1 MRATLLSE
9 TVLRFTRSLLE
20 RISGFVLLL
29 AGLLAVLRGG
39 VSIGALLSFY
49 AYADTFARG
58 CAELQELLVQLF
70 SLRPAC
76 AKYLQLLDRE
86 PRLVS
91 GHLTPTGCTG
101 QLELCNVSF
110 GFPNR
115 PEHEALRGVS
125 LAVAPGEALCVTG
138 PSGSGKSTLLY
149 LLLRLYDPDEGQVCV
164 SPPLTHFPV
173 TPPFS
178 LYNTGEDKN
187 NTSLTCLSLAQVLL
201 DGAPLESL
209 NLSWLR
215 RQIGWVPQEPLL
227 LDRSVNANLALGV
240 SPPPA
245 DEAIA
250 AALSAAGADE
260 FVSALPEGV
269 HTRLGEGGRRISGGQ
284 RQRLCIARALLRRP
298 RVLLFDEATAAL
310 DAQASLRPHSAPYV
324 TLFPITDI
332 CFTHR
337 RSGWCIARSRSAVRT
352 RRSSFSPTASRVSC
366 VRTASP

>member
-1 MRATLLSE
+1 MSPDRPDLASPLCSTSCSACMTQTRGRCVCLLHSP
-9 TVLRFTRSLLE
+9 
-20 RISGFVLLL
+20 IS
-29 AGLLAVLRGG
+29 
-39 VSIGALLSFY
+39 
-49 AYADTFARG
+49 
-58 CAELQELLVQLF
+58 
-70 SLRPAC
+70 
-76 AKYLQLLDRE
+76 
-86 PRLVS
+86 
-91 GHLTPTGCTG
+91 
-101 QLELCNVSF
+101 
-110 GFPNR
+110 
-115 PEHEALRGVS
+115 
-125 LAVAPGEALCVTG
+125 
-138 PSGSGKSTLLY
+138 PSH
-149 LLLRLYDPDEGQVCV
+149 P
-164 SPPLTHFPV
+164 HFPV

-187 NTSLTCLSLAQVLL
+187 NKSLTCLSLAQVLL

-310 DAQASLRPHSAPYV
+310 DAQASLRPYSAPYV

-332 CFTHR
+332 WFPHR
-337 RSGWCIARSRSAVRT
+337 PSGWCIARSRSAVRT

>member
-1 MRATLLSE
+1 MS
-9 TVLRFTRSLLE
+9 
-20 RISGFVLLL
+20 
-29 AGLLAVLRGG
+29 
-39 VSIGALLSFY
+39 
-49 AYADTFARG
+49 
-58 CAELQELLVQLF
+58 
-70 SLRPAC
+70 
-76 AKYLQLLDRE
+76 
-86 PRLVS
+86 
-91 GHLTPTGCTG
+91 
-101 QLELCNVSF
+101 
-110 GFPNR
+110 
-115 PEHEALRGVS
+115 
-125 LAVAPGEALCVTG
+125 
-138 PSGSGKSTLLY
+138 PSHPHS
-149 LLLRLYDPDEGQVCV
+149 
-164 SPPLTHFPV
+164 PV
-173 TPPFS
+173 TPPVS
-178 LYNTGEDKN
+178 LYSSGEDKN
-187 NTSLTCLSLAQVLL
+187 NKSLTCLSLAQVLL